1 MTAFE
6 PVNQSQIAV
15 GSCSS
20 PMDLNQI
27 GIPLGTNL
35 LFPMWYQFA
44 LPKVSKFYVEKGY
57 LC

>member
-27 GIPLGTNL
+27 GIPLGTNH
-35 LFPMWYQFA
+35 LFPM
-44 LPKVSKFYVEKGY
+44 
-57 LC
+57 